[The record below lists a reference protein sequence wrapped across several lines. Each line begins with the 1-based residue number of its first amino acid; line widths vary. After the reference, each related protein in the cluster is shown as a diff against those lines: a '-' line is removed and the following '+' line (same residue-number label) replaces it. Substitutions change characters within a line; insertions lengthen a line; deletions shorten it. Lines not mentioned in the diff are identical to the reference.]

1 MKLDRIIAHENGTLR
16 GLPNK
21 DLISVFVFH
30 THFINTVSSNTDAKF
45 VLSGAGQDH
54 TTAYLEYVFQK
65 DTAVIIRF
73 AFNMESR
80 AVSDVF
86 IFFENELGKYLK
98 RDLEPEKDVDIE
110 DTLSFKVS
118 QAVRKFIALDST
130 GAEVAHVILEAVEDT
145 ENFVQEK

>member
-1 MKLDRIIAHENGTLR
+1 MQIDRIANENGTLR
-16 GLPNK
+16 EFPAK
-21 DLISVFVFH
+21 DLIYAFEFH
-30 THFINTVSSNTDAKF
+30 THFVNTVYHNTDTKVVF
-45 VLSGAGQDH
+45 SGAGQEH

-65 DTAVIIRF
+65 DTAVIIHF

-86 IFFENELGKYLK
+86 VFFENELGKFIE
-98 RDLEPEKDVDIE
+98 RDRDPKKDVNIE

-130 GAEVAHVILEAVEDT
+130 GVEVAHVILEAVEDT
-145 ENFVQEK
+145 EKFLQEK

>member
-1 MKLDRIIAHENGTLR
+1 MQLDRTAYEDGTLR
-16 GLPNK
+16 EFPAR
-21 DLISVFVFH
+21 DLIYAFEFH
-30 THFINTVSSNTDAKF
+30 TRFVNTVSRNTETEI
-45 VLSGAGQDH
+45 VLSKAGQDH

-80 AVSDVF
+80 TVSDVF
-86 IFFENELGKYLK
+86 IFFENEVDKYLK